1 MRPTKK
7 RDRGTQ
13 ERLLE
18 SACVVFAQKGYRN
31 ATIAEICDRADANI
45 AAVNYHFGDKETLY
59 VEAWRVAF
67 ERSLAAHPP
76 DGGVPDGAA
85 AEERLRGR
93 ILALMRRIADPK
105 SHEFEIVHKELANP
119 TGLLVEVMRESIEP
133 IRQGLGA
140 TVRELLGPKAP
151 RRQVLLCMMSIRS
164 QCFDE
169 MIRTRRRRAF
179 DEAGKAGGP
188 PLLSLDIEEIA
199 AHIAR
204 FSLAGIREIRRQI
217 DGGEFGK
224 TE

>member
-1 MRPTKK
+1 MRSKKK
-7 RDRGTQ
+7 RDRSTQ

-18 SACVVFAQKGYRN
+18 SACMVFARKGYRN

-59 VEAWRVAF
+59 VEAWRTAF

-76 DGGVPDGAA
+76 DGDVPASAA
-85 AEERLRGR
+85 PEERLYGR

-105 SHEFEIVHKELANP
+105 SHEFEIIHKELANP
-119 TGLLVEVMRESIEP
+119 TGLLGEVVQKSIEP
-133 IRQGLGA
+133 IRQGLRA

-151 RRQVLLCMMSIRS
+151 QRQVLLCMMSIRS

-169 MIRTRRRRAF
+169 MFRTRRRRAF
-179 DEAGKAGGP
+179 DEAGKTEDTS
-188 PLLSLDIEEIA
+188 LLSLEIEDIA
-199 AHIAR
+199 DHIAR
-204 FSLAGIREIRRQI
+204 FSLAGIREIQRQI
-217 DGGEFGK
+217 DNGEIGE